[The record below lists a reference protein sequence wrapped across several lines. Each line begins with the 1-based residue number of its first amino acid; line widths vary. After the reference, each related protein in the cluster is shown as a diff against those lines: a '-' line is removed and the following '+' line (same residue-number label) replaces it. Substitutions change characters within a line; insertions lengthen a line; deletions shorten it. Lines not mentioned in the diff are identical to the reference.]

1 MLTESLQAF
10 FALAWSSEND
20 RPIFSVKVNKNGNF
34 FLTIRMKKIIFLKKE
49 VKWK

>member
-1 MLTESLQAF
+1 MLTELLQAF

-34 FLTIRMKKIIFLKKE
+34 FLTIKMKKIFLKKR
-49 VKWK
+49 